1 MSRPAPRPAIIAHGV
16 GARGDLPLPLP
27 FFVWALGIAL
37 AVSFVAL
44 VVLWPEPKLRRLA
57 GGRLLVRVPRAL
69 SVFSCG
75 FGLVLFLLSITAGWV
90 GENIVVRNIL
100 PVTLYVTVWV
110 GAALIAGMIGDVWAA
125 LNPFRPI
132 TAIFNRPDASRSA
145 EEHGP
150 DWGLWPATAGII
162 VFLFYELSHPTG
174 SEPRTLAVL
183 LTTHLVG
190 VVVAATVW
198 GREWVLENEPFTAL
212 FRLIGAMGPVFGD
225 GRSLRWR
232 PPLAGLTAVPARP
245 GTAALLLTV
254 IGGTSFDGFSESSIG
269 RDLFADLGGW
279 TFSFAEFVG
288 LLVSIILVASLYGYG
303 VWWTVR
309 VTELDRSE
317 ATAAF
322 APSLVPIA
330 FGYTVA
336 HYFQLFVDNIQVFV
350 FRLADPFGWGWNL
363 GGLADSVV
371 WQIDPDVTAWVQVA
385 AMLVGHVSAVMV
397 AHDIAVDRFSKR
409 VATRSQLAMVF
420 VMIAYSALGLWLLL
434 TA

>member
-1 MSRPAPRPAIIAHGV
+1 MPAPRPAIIAHGV

-37 AVSFVAL
+37 ALSFVAL
-44 VVLWPEPKLRRLA
+44 VVAWPEPKLRRLA
-57 GGRLLVRVPRAL
+57 GGTAIGGWAGRLSGVGAAL
-69 SVFSCG
+69 
-75 FGLVLFLLSITAGWV
+75 GLSLYLLALAAGWF

-110 GAALIAGMIGDVWAA
+110 GGALAAGVIGDAWAA
-125 LNPFRPI
+125 LNPFR
-132 TAIFNRPDASRSA
+132 TVAALADRRPDGRTA
-145 EEHGP
+145 EAGP
-150 DWGLWPATAGII
+150 DWGLWPATVGII

-190 VVVAATVW
+190 VVLAAAAW
-198 GREWVLENEPFTAL
+198 GKEWVLENEPFTAL
-212 FRLIGAMGPVFGD
+212 FRLIGAMGPVGARD
-225 GRSLRWR
+225 GRLYVR
-232 PPLAGLTAVPARP
+232 PPLSGLATMPVRS

-269 RDLFADLGGW
+269 RDIFADLGGW
-279 TFSFAEFVG
+279 TFSAAEFAG
-288 LLVSIILVASLYGYG
+288 LLVSILVVAALYGYG
-303 VWWTVR
+303 VWWTAR
-309 VTELDRSE
+309 VTEIDR
-317 ATAAF
+317 AAAARAF
-322 APSLVPIA
+322 APSLVPIV

-336 HYFQLFVDNIQVFV
+336 HYFQLFVDNIQAFV

-363 GGLADSVV
+363 AGLADNVI

-385 AMLVGHVSAVMV
+385 AMLIGHVGAVVV
-397 AHDIAVDRFSKR
+397 AHDIAVERFPPR

>member
-1 MSRPAPRPAIIAHGV
+1 MSTAVA
-16 GARGDLPLPLP
+16 
-27 FFVWALGIAL
+27 ALGLIL
-37 AVSFVAL
+37 F
-44 VVLWPEPKLRRLA
+44 
-57 GGRLLVRVPRAL
+57 AL
-69 SVFSCG
+69 S
-75 FGLVLFLLSITAGWV
+75 LSAGWI

-100 PVTLYVTVWV
+100 PVTFYVTVWV
-110 GAALIAGMIGDVWAA
+110 GGALAAGLVGNVWAA

-132 TAIFNRPDASRSA
+132 AALVDRRHGSRTA
-145 EEHGP
+145 EQLGP
-150 DWGLWPATAGII
+150 DWGLWPATLGII

-183 LTTHLVG
+183 LTTHLVV
-190 VVVAATVW
+190 VVVAAATW
-198 GREWVLENEPFTAL
+198 GREWVLANEPFTAL

-225 GRSLRWR
+225 GGHLRIR
-232 PPLAGLTAVPARP
+232 PPLAGLATVPVRP

-269 RDLFADLGGW
+269 RDIFADLGGW
-279 TFSFAEFVG
+279 TFSFAEFVVM
-288 LLVSIILVASLYGYG
+288 LASILVVALLYGYG
-303 VWWTVR
+303 VWWTAR
-309 VTELDRSE
+309 VTELDRGE
-317 ATAAF
+317 AALAF
-322 APSLVPIA
+322 APSLVPIV

-363 GGLADSVV
+363 GGLADNTV

-385 AMLVGHVSAVMV
+385 AMLVGHVGAVTV
-397 AHDIAVDRFSKR
+397 AHDIAVERFTAR

>member
-1 MSRPAPRPAIIAHGV
+1 MGLSVPRPAIIAHGV

-57 GGRLLVRVPRAL
+57 EGRPLARSPTWLSSTLGALGFGIFAL
-69 SVFSCG
+69 S
-75 FGLVLFLLSITAGWV
+75 LTAGWI

-110 GAALIAGMIGDVWAA
+110 GGAFAAGLIGDAWAA
-125 LNPFRPI
+125 VNPFRPI
-132 TAIFNRPDASRSA
+132 ASLVDGRHGSRSPTRR
-145 EEHGP
+145 GP
-150 DWGLWPATAGII
+150 DWGLWPATVGIVI
-162 VFLFYELSHPTG
+162 FLFYELSHPTG

-190 VVVAATVW
+190 VTVAAATW
-198 GREWVLENEPFTAL
+198 GREWVLSNEPFTAV

-225 GRSLRWR
+225 GQRLRLR
-232 PPLAGLTAVPARP
+232 PPLAGLAGMPVRP

-269 RDLFADLGGW
+269 RDIFADLGGW
-279 TFSFAEFVG
+279 TFSAAEFVG
-288 LLVSIILVASLYGYG
+288 LLLSILVVSALYGYG
-303 VWWTVR
+303 VWWTAR
-309 VTELDRSE
+309 VTELDRNT
-317 ATAAF
+317 AMAAF

-336 HYFQLFVDNIQVFV
+336 HYFQVFVDNIQAFV
-350 FRLADPFGWGWNL
+350 FRLADPFGWGWNI
-363 GGLADSVV
+363 GGMADNVI
-371 WQIDPDVTAWVQVA
+371 WQIDPDVTAWIQVA
-385 AMLVGHVSAVMV
+385 AMLVGHVGAVVV
-397 AHDIAVDRFSKR
+397 AHDIAVDRFPAQ

>member
-1 MSRPAPRPAIIAHGV
+1 MSHSAAGPAIIAHGV

-37 AVSFVAL
+37 AISFAAL

-57 GGRLLVRVPRAL
+57 EGRLLVRVPRAL
-69 SVFSCG
+69 SAAAG
-75 FGLVLFLLSITAGWV
+75 GLGLSLFFLSVAAGWV
-90 GENIVVRNIL
+90 GENIVVQNIL

-110 GAALIAGMIGDVWAA
+110 GGALIAGLIGDAWAA
-125 LNPFRPI
+125 VNPFR
-132 TAIFNRPDASRSA
+132 AIAAVFDRSHGSRTG
-145 EEHGP
+145 EQQGP
-150 DWGLWPATAGII
+150 EWGLWPAAVGII

-190 VVVAATVW
+190 VAVAAKVW
-198 GREWVLENEPFTAL
+198 GREWVLNNEPFTAV
-212 FRLIGAMGPVFGD
+212 FRLIGAMGPIFGD
-225 GRSLRWR
+225 GRSLRYR
-232 PPLAGLTAVPARP
+232 PPLTGLRTVPVRP

-269 RDLFADLGGW
+269 RGLFADLGGW
-279 TFSFAEFVG
+279 VFSLAELAG
-288 LLVSIILVASLYGYG
+288 LLVSILLVAALYAYG
-303 VWWTVR
+303 VWWTAR
-309 VTELDRSE
+309 VTELDRAE
-317 ATAAF
+317 AAATF

-363 GGLADSVV
+363 GGLADNAI
-371 WQIDPDVTAWVQVA
+371 WQIDPDVTAWVQVG
-385 AMLVGHVSAVMV
+385 AMLVGHVSAVVV
-397 AHDIAVDRFSKR
+397 AHDIAVDRFSPR

>member
-1 MSRPAPRPAIIAHGV
+1 MSPPAPRPAIIAHGV

-57 GGRLLVRVPRAL
+57 AGRSLVGVPRMMSAA
-69 SVFSCG
+69 VGG
-75 FGLVLFLLSITAGWV
+75 FGLALFLLSVTAGWI

-110 GAALIAGMIGDVWAA
+110 GAAFVAGLVGDAWAA
-125 LNPFRPI
+125 VNPFRPI
-132 TAIFNRPDASRSA
+132 ATIVDRRRGSRPV
-145 EEHGP
+145 EQQGP
-150 DWGLWPATAGII
+150 EWGLWPATAGII

-190 VVVAATVW
+190 VVAAAAVW
-198 GREWVLENEPFTAL
+198 GREWVLDNEPFTAV
-212 FRLIGAMGPVFGD
+212 FRLIGAMGPVYGD
-225 GRSLRWR
+225 GGHLRLR
-232 PPLAGLTAVPARP
+232 PPLSGLTAMSVRP

-269 RDLFADLGGW
+269 RELFADLGGW
-279 TFSFAEFVG
+279 TFSLAEFAG
-288 LLVSIILVASLYGYG
+288 LLVSILFVAALYGYG
-303 VWWTVR
+303 VWWTAR
-309 VTELDRSE
+309 VTDLDRAE
-317 ATAAF
+317 AAVAF

-350 FRLADPFGWGWNL
+350 FRLADPFGLGWNL
-363 GGLADSVV
+363 GGLADNVI

-385 AMLVGHVSAVMV
+385 AMLVAHVSAVVV
-397 AHDIAVDRFSKR
+397 AHDIAVDRFPTR